1 MVQILH
7 PSIGPESYQE
17 PRWARWLFASR
28 SAAWL
33 WLVVRL
39 YMAYI
44 WIPAG
49 WEKIT
54 SGEWLFGNGSAM
66 LGLVHKAATDPGT
79 PSWYASFLTG
89 FVEPNAGLF
98 GTLVAL
104 GEFAVGLGLLV
115 GLLTGI
121 AAFFGV
127 LMNANYV
134 LAGVLSSNPVLIV
147 LGALIMLAWR
157 NAGWIGLD
165 RLFIPWV
172 HRTFYQKRSD
182 DPVPTASSAA
192 GGTA

>member
-1 MVQILH
+1 MNAILR

-17 PRWARWLFASR
+17 PRWARWLFAGR
-28 SAAWL
+28 QAAWL

-39 YMAYI
+39 YLAYQ
-44 WIPAG
+44 WLPAG
-49 WEKIT
+49 WGKLTE
-54 SGEWLFGNGSAM
+54 GGWLFGDGTPIQ
-66 LGLVHKAATDPGT
+66 GLVSKAIADPGT
-79 PSWYASFLTG
+79 PGWYSSFLSS
-89 FVEPNAGLF
+89 FVLPNASIF
-98 GTLVAL
+98 ATLVAL

-134 LAGVLSSNPVLIV
+134 LSGVLSSNPVMIV

-165 RLFIPWV
+165 RIFIPWV
-172 HRTFYQKRSD
+172 HRTFYEKR
-182 DPVPTASSAA
+182 PA
-192 GGTA
+192 GSEDAPPA

>member
-1 MVQILH
+1 MDTLLH

-17 PRWARWLFASR
+17 PRWARWLFAGR
-28 SAAWL
+28 TAAWI

-54 SGEWLFGNGSAM
+54 SGQWLGGDGSAM
-66 LGLVHKAATDPGT
+66 KGLLDKAIADPGT
-79 PSWYASFLTG
+79 PSWYANFLKSV
-89 FVEPNAGLF
+89 VEPNATIF
-98 GTLVAL
+98 SDLVAL

-127 LMNANYV
+127 FMNANYV

-147 LGALIMLAWR
+147 LGSLVMLAWR

-165 RLFIPWV
+165 RFFIPWV
-172 HRTFYQKRSD
+172 HRTFYAGKSPD
-182 DPVPTASSAA
+182 PTAAASASP
-192 GGTA
+192 GG

>member
-1 MVQILH
+1 MDYLLH

-17 PRWARWLFASR
+17 PRWARWLFAGR
-28 SAAWL
+28 TAAWL

-54 SGEWLFGNGSAM
+54 SGEWLGGDGSAM
-66 LGLVHKAATDPGT
+66 TGLLDKAIADPGT
-79 PSWYASFLTG
+79 PSWYANFLKS
-89 FVEPNAGLF
+89 FVEPNASIVAD
-98 GTLVAL
+98 LVAL

-127 LMNANYV
+127 FMNANYV

-147 LGALIMLAWR
+147 LGALVMLAWR

-165 RLFIPWV
+165 RFFIPWV
-172 HRTFYQKRSD
+172 HRTFYATKPPD
-182 DPVPTASSAA
+182 ATVAASASP
-192 GGTA
+192 GG